1 MQATGTGDVHPT
13 QKVTSRP
20 IFRTLHEDGHEDDVG
35 YIKEQAMGSDDQ
47 AGRTTGRESVGHYD
61 ASYSH
66 FGQSLYANI
75 RRETY
80 GDDIGQNGWLTSAEQ
95 DRFIE
100 WLNPG
105 AGSSLLDI
113 ACGSGGPTLRIAS
126 RTKACVHG
134 VDVHKDGIAAAKRQ
148 ASEQGLADRATFE
161 MLNAAEPLPFPA
173 DSFDVVMC
181 IDAINHLPDR
191 PRVLADWSRVLKP
204 GGRMLF
210 TDPIVITGPLTN
222 EEIAIRSS
230 IGLFLFVPPLWDD
243 RLLQELSL
251 KIEVKED
258 VTENMANTAQRW
270 HAARAKREVDLR
282 RVEGD
287 ETFEGQQRFFEVAAR
302 IATERRLSRIVYV
315 AANTPQGFSGAGA
328 A

>member
-1 MQATGTGDVHPT
+1 MSVGNQA
-13 QKVTSRP
+13 R
-20 IFRTLHEDGHEDDVG
+20 
-35 YIKEQAMGSDDQ
+35 
-47 AGRTTGRESVGHYD
+47 RTTGRESVSHYD
-61 ASYSH
+61 ASYGH
-66 FGQSLYANI
+66 FGQTLYADI

-80 GDDIGQNGWLTSAEQ
+80 GDDIGQNGWLTSTEQ
-95 DRFIE
+95 DRFIG
-100 WLNPG
+100 WLKLST
-105 AGSSLLDI
+105 GSRLLDI

-126 RTKACVHG
+126 RTQAPVHG
-134 VDVHKDGIAAAKRQ
+134 VDIHEDGIAAARRQ
-148 ASEQGLADRATFE
+148 AGEQGLADRATFE
-161 MLNAAEPLPFPA
+161 VLSAAEPLPFPA
-173 DSFDVVMC
+173 ESFDTVMC

-210 TDPIVITGPLTN
+210 TDPIVVTGPLTN
-222 EEIAIRSS
+222 EEIAIRGS
-230 IGLFLFVPPLWDD
+230 IGFFLFVPPLLDD
-243 RLLQELSL
+243 RLLRELNL

-302 IATERRLSRIVYV
+302 IATERRLSRIAYV
-315 AANTPQGFSGAGA
+315 AAKTS
-328 A
+328 

>member
-1 MQATGTGDVHPT
+1 M
-13 QKVTSRP
+13 S
-20 IFRTLHEDGHEDDVG
+20 VG
-35 YIKEQAMGSDDQ
+35 NQ

-61 ASYSH
+61 ASYGH
-66 FGQSLYANI
+66 FGRSLCADI

-80 GDDIGQNGWLTSAEQ
+80 GDDIGQNGWLTAREQ

-100 WLNPG
+100 WLSPG
-105 AGSSLLDI
+105 TGSRLLDI
-113 ACGSGGPTLRIAS
+113 ACGSGGPTLRVAS
-126 RTKACVHG
+126 RTQASVHG
-134 VDVHKDGIAAAKRQ
+134 IDVHEDRIAAANRQ
-148 ASEQGLADRATFE
+148 AREQGLGDRATFE

-173 DSFDVVMC
+173 ESFDTVMC

-230 IGLFLFVPPLWDD
+230 IGFFLFVPPMSDD
-243 RLLQELSL
+243 RMLQELSL

-258 VTENMANTAQRW
+258 VTENMASTARRW

-282 RVEGD
+282 HVEGD
-287 ETFEGQQRFFEVAAR
+287 ETFEGQQLFFEVAAR
-302 IATERRLSRIVYV
+302 IATEQRLSRIVYV
-315 AANTPQGFSGAGA
+315 AAKTSQRLSEAGTA
-328 A
+328 